1 VLEALV
7 AQKRISRSTSGG
19 YGRAR
24 HEGPSSGGGPQ
35 GFDPMGGLNL

>member
-7 AQKRISRSTSGG
+7 AQKRISRTSAGG

-24 HEGPSSGGGPQ
+24 HEPPKGKGGSFQ
-35 GFDPMGGLNL
+35 GFDPFA